1 MWRSGTTEANGMGSI
16 KKQEQDPLAAY
27 RDRIIYPILIIGAIC
42 LAPLFI
48 NSFIEKRFGGG
59 LATLIVAV
67 LFVVDAIALRAGKR
81 PPVPYALLLLPM
93 ALAMGVS
100 LVTQGFYGA
109 LWAYPVAIACFFV
122 LSQRI
127 ANLSA
132 VLLLVSGGVLVYRF
146 VDLGMALRFTVSF
159 GMTIGI
165 ANCILSVTT
174 RLQKEL
180 RHQAITDPLTGTYN
194 RRHMDACLAKFVER
208 GSDRTGTAS
217 ILLIDIDHFKRIN
230 DQLGHASGDHVLV
243 EISNLIKNS
252 IRKTDQLFRVGG
264 EEFLLLLPETSVE
277 HSMVVAENIRAAIEN
292 AVWLD
297 NYPPVTI
304 SIGASQRRGSDL
316 TQEWLKAADHA
327 LYQAK
332 ISGRNRVVCAAA

>member
-1 MWRSGTTEANGMGSI
+1 MGSI
-16 KKQEQDPLAAY
+16 KKQEQDHLAAY

-42 LAPLFI
+42 LAPLFL

-59 LATLIVAV
+59 FATLIVAV
-67 LFVVDAIALRAGKR
+67 SFVVDALALRAGKR
-81 PPVPYALLLLPM
+81 PPVPYPFLVLPM

-100 LVTQGFYGA
+100 LATQGFYGA

-122 LSQRI
+122 LSQRM
-127 ANLSA
+127 ANLA
-132 VLLLVSGGVLVYRF
+132 AALLLVSGAVMVYRF
-146 VDLGMALRFTVSF
+146 VELGMALRFTASF

-165 ANCILSVTT
+165 ANCILSVIT

-180 RHQAITDPLTGTYN
+180 RDQAITDPLTGTYN
-194 RRHMDACLAKFVER
+194 RRHMDACLAKFAEHE
-208 GSDRTGTAS
+208 SDRAGTAS
-217 ILLIDIDHFKRIN
+217 LLLIDVDHFKRIN

-243 EISNLIKNS
+243 EISNLIRNS
-252 IRKTDQLFRVGG
+252 IRKSDQLFRVGG
-264 EEFLLLLPETSVE
+264 EEFLLLLPGTRIE

-304 SIGASQRRGSDL
+304 SIGVSQSQVNDL
-316 TQEWLKAADHA
+316 TQDWLKAADHA